1 MNQLLLK
8 PSSILQCC
16 SIIILLN
23 SGCTWFEQSEHKQ
36 IIEDYEI
43 GWNDLVQNRNISK
56 PQKKHLGYYDVLVES
71 YVFAVGYNDSF
82 IIAKHCHFGDTAT
95 YYAIIDIKKNEKY
108 GGKKGAYQF
117 LNNEAFNGLL
127 KRLNIK
133 HISFSINY
141 PKYP

>member
-1 MNQLLLK
+1 MIWFKTGISLNLK
-8 PSSILQCC
+8 
-16 SIIILLN
+16 
-23 SGCTWFEQSEHKQ
+23 
-36 IIEDYEI
+36 
-43 GWNDLVQNRNISK
+43 
-56 PQKKHLGYYDVLVES
+56 KKHLGYYDVLVES

-127 KRLNIK
+127 KRLNIT